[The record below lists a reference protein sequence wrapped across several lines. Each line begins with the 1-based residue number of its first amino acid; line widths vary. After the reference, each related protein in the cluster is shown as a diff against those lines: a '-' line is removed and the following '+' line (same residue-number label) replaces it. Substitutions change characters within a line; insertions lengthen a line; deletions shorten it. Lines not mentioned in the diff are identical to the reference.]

1 MKLHTRQR
9 WLMLGGLLVA
19 TLAAAAWVR
28 DSAVAPGAE
37 VVAAADSRGAT
48 AAAQTPQGGT
58 PGDTPV
64 INLEKLK
71 SRNLGKAAR
80 DPFAPVTPRAAK
92 SKPKAAARPAPVA
105 VAPPPAAPP
114 LPFTY
119 MGKLMSG
126 GDLAVFLV
134 QGERNLVVHEGDT
147 IDSLYR
153 VERISEADITLLFLP
168 LNQRQ
173 TIPIGE
179 PQ

>member
-1 MKLHTRQR
+1 M
-9 WLMLGGLLVA
+9 
-19 TLAAAAWVR
+19 
-28 DSAVAPGAE
+28 
-37 VVAAADSRGAT
+37 
-48 AAAQTPQGGT
+48 
-58 PGDTPV
+58 
-64 INLEKLK
+64 
-71 SRNLGKAAR
+71 
-80 DPFAPVTPRAAK
+80 
-92 SKPKAAARPAPVA
+92 

>member
-1 MKLHTRQR
+1 MKLHARHR
-9 WLMLGGLLVA
+9 WVIIGGLLTA

-28 DSAVAPGAE
+28 DGADPSAKQ
-37 VVAAADSRGAT
+37 VVAAAVADRRSPPEA
-48 AAAQTPQGGT
+48 PNE
-58 PGDTPV
+58 TPV
-64 INLEKLK
+64 IQVEKLQA
-71 SRNLGKAAR
+71 RDLGAATR
-80 DPFAPVTPRAAK
+80 DPFAAPIRRPPKT
-92 SKPKAAARPAPVA
+92 KPGTAVRTAPAA
-105 VAPPPAAPP
+105 VAPPPSAPPPSAPP

-153 VERISEADITLLFLP
+153 VERISEADITVVFLP

-173 TIPIGE
+173 IIPIGE